1 MVDSIREHTLP
12 PALRRNALVGQDSAE
27 PRCVIVTPV
36 DRARGLWRVTVDGR
50 SVFGPGP
57 RAEALAAGLAHGQQ
71 LASPSTHVC
80 VFLTENA
87 GLLTRDHLI
96 LEIAATPPQ
105 PPAAPVATPAK
116 PRRRR

>member
-36 DRARGLWRVTVDGR
+36 DRARGLWQVVLDGR
-50 SVFGPGP
+50 AVFGPGS
-57 RAEALAAGLAHGQQ
+57 RADALAEGLAHGQR
-71 LASPSTHVC
+71 LASPATHVC

-96 LEIAATPPQ
+96 LEIAATPAT
-105 PPAAPVATPAK
+105 PPATTADPPRA
-116 PRRRR
+116 RRRR